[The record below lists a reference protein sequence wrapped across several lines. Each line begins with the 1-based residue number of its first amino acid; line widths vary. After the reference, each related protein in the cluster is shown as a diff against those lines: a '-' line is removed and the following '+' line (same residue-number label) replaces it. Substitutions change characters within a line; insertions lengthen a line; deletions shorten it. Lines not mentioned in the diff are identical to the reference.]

1 MDQIISLSGLILIFV
16 LAFWR
21 KLPMGAVALSL
32 AYFLGTLYFDL
43 GPQDI
48 SAGFPGHLIV
58 TLIGVT
64 YLFGI
69 GHVNGTVDQIVST
82 MVTAIR
88 GQVVWIPWVFF
99 VLAMAI
105 TASGALSVATLS
117 ILMPIGM
124 GFALRHNINPM
135 LMGLSIINGTNAGG
149 FSPVAVYYLIVSGV
163 LGGQGIEIAAV
174 PMFIG
179 TMIGSLFLNI
189 VAFFIFGGR
198 KLIRDSS
205 RGAEEVASLAESVAS
220 VEKWKPMQVLTIAT
234 MVGVMSSTV
243 VFGHDVGYMAIT
255 GALIL
260 AAFHPEQAQEGLKR
274 IGWGVVLLIGGMVT
288 YVNLLDSAGVI
299 SDIAQRVADVGA
311 PLLAALILFYVASFI
326 TMFASSNAMFV
337 IIAPLAAPLMLGGEV
352 GILGFAIAL
361 VLSVV
366 TTDSCPISTA
376 GALVVANTPEHRQ
389 QRTFNTLLKWSLSV
403 FLVLPLLTWLI
414 LVVIPQSL

>member
-1 MDQIISLSGLILIFV
+1 MDQIIALSGLVLIFV

-21 KLPMGAVALSL
+21 KLPMGAVALSF
-32 AYFLGTLYFDL
+32 AYFLGVLYFDVT
-43 GPQDI
+43 PQDV
-48 SAGFPGHLIV
+48 SSGFPGHLIV

-82 MVTAIR
+82 MVSAVR

-105 TASGALSVATLS
+105 TASGALSIATLS

-124 GFALRHNINPM
+124 GFATRHKINPI

-163 LGGQGIEIAAV
+163 LGRQGIVIDAV

-179 TMIGSLFLNI
+179 TMTGSLLLNI
-189 VAFFIFGGR
+189 VAFLIFGGR
-198 KLIRDSS
+198 QLLRES
-205 RGAEEVASLAESVAS
+205 RRGVEEIPMPASPAAFVQS
-220 VEKWKPMQVLTIAT
+220 WKPMQVLTITT
-234 MVGVMSSTV
+234 MVSVMSSTV
-243 VFGHDVGYMAIT
+243 IFGHDVGYMAIT
-255 GALIL
+255 GAIIL

-288 YVNLLDSAGVI
+288 YVNVLDAAGII
-299 SDIAQRVADVGA
+299 SDIAQRVANLGT
-311 PLLAALILFYVASFI
+311 PLIAALILFYIASFI

-352 GILGFAIAL
+352 GVLGFAIAL

-376 GALVVANTPEHRQ
+376 GALVVANTSEHRQ
-389 QRTFNTLLKWSLSV
+389 QRTFNTLLKWSFSV
-403 FLVLPLLTWLI
+403 LLVVPSLTWLI
-414 LVVIPQSL
+414 FVVIP

>member
-1 MDQIISLSGLILIFV
+1 MDQIIGLSGLVLVFV

-21 KLPMGAVALSL
+21 KLPMGAVALSF
-32 AYFLGTLYFDL
+32 AYFLGVFYFDSI
-43 GPQDI
+43 PQEI
-48 SAGFPGHLIV
+48 SDGFPGHLIV

-69 GHVNGTVDQIVST
+69 GHVNGTVDQIVASL
-82 MVTAIR
+82 VAAVR
-88 GQVVWIPWVFF
+88 GRVVWIPWVFF
-99 VLAMAI
+99 ILAMAI

-124 GFALRHNINPM
+124 GFAQKHKINPI
-135 LMGLSIINGTNAGG
+135 LMGLAIINGTNAGG
-149 FSPVAVYYLIVSGV
+149 FSPVAVYYLIISGV
-163 LGGQGIEIAAV
+163 LGKQGIEIDPV
-174 PMFIG
+174 PMFIF
-179 TMIGSLFLNI
+179 TMLGSLLLNI

-198 KLIRDSS
+198 DLVRQSRPGVEEMALPRLPSS
-205 RGAEEVASLAESVAS
+205 TIGP
-220 VEKWKPMQVLTIAT
+220 WKTEQILTITT
-234 MVGVMSSTV
+234 MILVMTSTV

-255 GALIL
+255 GAIIL

-288 YVNLLDSAGVI
+288 YVNVLDSAGII
-299 SDIAQRVADVGA
+299 SDLAERVANLGT
-311 PLLAALILFYVASFI
+311 PLIAALILFYVASFI

-352 GILGFAIAL
+352 GPLGFAIAL

-376 GALVVANTPEHRQ
+376 GALVVANSPEHRQ
-389 QRTFNTLLKWSLSV
+389 QRTFNTLLKWSFSV
-403 FLVLPLLTWLI
+403 LLTVPLLTWLI
-414 LVVIPQSL
+414 FVVIPN

>member
-1 MDQIISLSGLILIFV
+1 MDHIIALSGLVLIFV
-16 LAFWR
+16 LAYWR
-21 KLPMGAVALSL
+21 KLPMGAVALSF
-32 AYFLGTLYFDL
+32 AYFLGVLYFDVSA
-43 GPQDI
+43 QDV
-48 SAGFPGHLIV
+48 SSGFPGHLIV

-69 GHVNGTVDQIVST
+69 GHVNGTVDQIVSS
-82 MVTAIR
+82 MVAAVR

-124 GFALRHNINPM
+124 GFAVRNKINPI

-163 LGGQGIEIAAV
+163 LGRQGIEIDAV

-179 TMIGSLFLNI
+179 TMIGSLLLNI

-198 KLIRDSS
+198 KLMRESG
-205 RGAEEVASLAESVAS
+205 RGVEEVPLPSSPAAFVES
-220 VEKWKPMQVLTIAT
+220 WKPMQVLTIAT
-234 MVGVMSSTV
+234 MIGVMSSTV

-255 GALIL
+255 GAIIL

-274 IGWGVVLLIGGMVT
+274 IGWGIVLLIGGMVT
-288 YVNLLDSAGVI
+288 YVNVLDAAGVI
-299 SDIAQRVADVGA
+299 SDIAQRVANLGT
-311 PLLAALILFYVASFI
+311 PLMAALILFYIASFI

-389 QRTFNTLLKWSLSV
+389 QRTFNTLLKWSFSV
-403 FLVLPLLTWLI
+403 LLVVPFLTWLI
-414 LVVIPQSL
+414 FVVIP